1 MIEESFRGNSSN
13 RLEISIYLWY
23 DTSCLAIG
31 GVKNGRIKDRSYRC
45 FCIDL
50 HCLEGKIEKST
61 KYVAIAFFVVALL
74 LNMI

>member
-31 GVKNGRIKDRSYRC
+31 GT
-45 FCIDL
+45 
-50 HCLEGKIEKST
+50 LEGKIEKST